1 MRKIL
6 FRGKHLN
13 NGEWEYG
20 YYCFLGPAGKEKHFI
35 IPTSASA
42 FYGIEIDP
50 LTLGQ
55 FTGLTDKNGKRIF
68 EGDNCKVVQFD
79 SNNCEYRSRTF
90 LMEWI
95 ESGFGLYSRNDDD
108 ELVIFLGIGDTE
120 DVEIIGNIHDNPELI
135 KNA

>member
-50 LTLGQ
+50 FTLGQ
-55 FTGLTDKNGKRIF
+55 YTGMTDKNGKRIF
-68 EGDNCKVVQFD
+68 EGDVLRYINEDKEPRYILVVFEK
-79 SNNCEYRSRTF
+79 CAF
-90 LMEWI
+90 LI
-95 ESGFGLYSRNDDD
+95 EDGGVKDTDLLTSYVCLGLEVVGSVYDD
-108 ELVIFLGIGDTE
+108 
-120 DVEIIGNIHDNPELI
+120 
-135 KNA
+135 